1 LALRQRL
8 GGRYMVYYWPHDR
21 EVIEDKSLIEVS
33 ETKEYLDVLIA
44 LRLWLF
50 CNSSHSVWVHDDALR
65 RDDES

>member
-1 LALRQRL
+1 
-8 GGRYMVYYWPHDR
+8 MVYYWPHDR